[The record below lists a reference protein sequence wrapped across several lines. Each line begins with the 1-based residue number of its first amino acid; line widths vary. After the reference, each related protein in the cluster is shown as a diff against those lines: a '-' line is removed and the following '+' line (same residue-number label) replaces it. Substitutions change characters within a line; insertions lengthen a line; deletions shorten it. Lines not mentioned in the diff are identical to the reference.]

1 MSYLGPADLA
11 QHDGHDV
18 KAKGT
23 VLYVMGCKKIASGAQ

>member
-1 MSYLGPADLA
+1 MSYLGAADLA

-23 VLYVMGCKKIASGAQ
+23 VLNLVSGKKITGGPH

>member
-23 VLYVMGCKKIASGAQ
+23 VLNVMGCKKITGSPH